1 MTNLEK
7 LASCFREAL
16 ALDSNESVETL
27 GYQQHKSWDSVGHMR
42 LVAALET
49 SFDIMMD
56 TDQILGMS
64 CYSKAKETLVAH
76 GVSFD
81 A

>member
-7 LASCFREAL
+7 LTACFRDAL
-16 ALDSNESVETL
+16 SLDSNEPVETL

-64 CYSKAKETLVAH
+64 SYSKAKETLIAQ
-76 GVSFD
+76 GITFD